1 MWPDAASRSSGSSR
15 RTSSPRRGGSGGAGA
30 GASVGK
36 RGSVLAGGMQRRPS
50 RSPSPRRTVHF
61 APGTRVEQRR
71 DTSDG
76 VDEGDGGE

>member
-1 MWPDAASRSSGSSR
+1 
-15 RTSSPRRGGSGGAGA
+15 
-30 GASVGK
+30 
-36 RGSVLAGGMQRRPS
+36 VLAGGMQRRPS